1 MAWVINGSVVS
12 QNETGKV
19 VYEEVLVSHCL
30 RCPYG
35 LSALTAWPVLNH
47 EKSMGIFV
55 WGIADCRTFGLGWA
69 FPILLSKEIGP
80 VY

>member
-35 LSALTAWPVLNH
+35 LSTLTVWSVLGY
-47 EKSMGIFV
+47 EKCMGGFV
-55 WGIADCRTFGLGWA
+55 WRGSGCCTFGLGRD
-69 FPILLSKEIGP
+69 FLVLL
-80 VY
+80 

>member
-1 MAWVINGSVVS
+1 MAWVINRSVVS
-12 QNETGKV
+12 QNETGKFA
-19 VYEEVLVSHCL
+19 YEEIPVSYSL
-30 RCPYG
+30 RHPCS
-35 LSALTAWPVLNH
+35 LDAVAAWPVLDH